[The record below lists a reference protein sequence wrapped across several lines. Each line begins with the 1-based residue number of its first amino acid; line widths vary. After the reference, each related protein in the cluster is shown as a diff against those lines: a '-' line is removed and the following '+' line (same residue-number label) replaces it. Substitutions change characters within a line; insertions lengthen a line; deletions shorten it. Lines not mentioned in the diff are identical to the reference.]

1 MIHLI
6 FKEENVCSVT
16 QQILLVERLPHVSDW
31 IFGGGEQNQTS
42 GLLSGSLCSIKGDG
56 QSILSAKNIVLKEVK
71 QMNLT

>member
-6 FKEENVCSVT
+6 FEEEKMCSVT
-16 QQILLVERLPHVSDW
+16 QQILLVERLPHASDW
-31 IFGGGEQNQTS
+31 IFGRGEQNQTS

-56 QSILSAKNIVLKEVK
+56 QSILREKNIVLNEVK